1 MRTFPDRIRHTLL
14 FEIIAIVFATIAG
27 SLIVDRPLEEMGLLS
42 VLFSLLAMSWN
53 LIYNWLF
60 DLWDLKFRE
69 AAKRTLLLRISHAIL
84 FEAGILIAGMFLIS
98 WWLEMTLWQAL
109 LLDIGFAVFFV
120 IYALIYNWAYDVV
133 FPIAKAV

>member
-53 LIYNWLF
+53 LI
-60 DLWDLKFRE
+60 
-69 AAKRTLLLRISHAIL
+69 
-84 FEAGILIAGMFLIS
+84 
-98 WWLEMTLWQAL
+98 
-109 LLDIGFAVFFV
+109 
-120 IYALIYNWAYDVV
+120 
-133 FPIAKAV
+133 